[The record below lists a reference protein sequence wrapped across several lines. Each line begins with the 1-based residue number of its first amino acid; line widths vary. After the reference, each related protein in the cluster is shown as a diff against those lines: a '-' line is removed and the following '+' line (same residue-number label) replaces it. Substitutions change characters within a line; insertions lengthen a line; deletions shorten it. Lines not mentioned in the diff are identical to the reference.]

1 MSIPKEALDGVKT
14 IVSHVGCPDGTVSA
28 LLLSDVLPEAEVK
41 MIGHAEL
48 EGLPVTPGMLFC
60 DIAPTADRAQEF
72 VDAGAIVLDHHAGTE
87 KVVRAF
93 GDRGRYADAETEPGV
108 SGAVLAYEEV
118 WAPHFLSD
126 SVDFSTRWA
135 EDSWADRV
143 KRLAILTGIRD
154 TWVDTH
160 SEWRAACIQHQ
171 VLTFGPQER
180 WLKLGLPDALVEIA
194 RLDWLGQIR
203 VEQGEESVAKVIN
216 GGSQKSVTSRGAILR
231 VFPGA
236 HVASGVAGAA
246 DDTDLCIGF
255 TFGFDQHGGFMNCA
269 LRSEGKYDCLAL
281 ATMFG
286 GGGHKNAAGF
296 RFRVKGRDMH
306 PFGLIP
312 SLVDG
317 FEKRGA
323 Q

>member
-1 MSIPKEALDGVKT
+1 MSIPRKALEGVQT

-28 LLLSDVLPEAEVK
+28 LLLSDALPKAEVK
-41 MIGHAEL
+41 MVGHAEL
-48 EGLPVTPGMLFC
+48 EALPASPGMLFC

-87 KVVRAF
+87 KIVRAF
-93 GDRGRYADAETEPGV
+93 GELGRYADAETEPGV
-108 SGAVLAYEEV
+108 SGAVLAFEEV
-118 WAPHFLSD
+118 WKPMRDGRLGELPILAGG
-126 SVDFSTRWA
+126 VA
-135 EDSWADRV
+135 GV
-143 KRLAILTGIRD
+143 KRLATLTGIRD
-154 TWVDTH
+154 TWIDTAP
-160 SEWRAACIQHQ
+160 EWRAACIQHQ
-171 VLTFGPQER
+171 TLTFGPQER
-180 WLKLGLPDALVEIA
+180 WLKLGLGDALVEIA

-236 HVASGVAGAA
+236 YVASGVAGAA